1 MNYCK
6 NVRTYTLHLKPII
19 FEHSANHDQ
28 WDGPLASHDQ
38 AVHNEDNDKVSDSHA
53 HPDIEQQHDV
63 LDIGVSAS
71 STARHSYF
79 VSITNILT
87 MDLIQLS
94 TYTCFSIYILIV
106 IALNLSTGIVVLF
119 NDIFDWTT
127 SELVTGHLIRHPEQS
142 SNIAGKGRLGTRS

>member
-63 LDIGVSAS
+63 LDI
-71 STARHSYF
+71 RC
-79 VSITNILT
+79 VSIIHSQTLIFCLHHEYISYGSHP
-87 MDLIQLS
+87 DLH
-94 TYTCFSIYILIV
+94 TCFINSVLIV
-106 IALNLSTGIVVLF
+106 STVIVVLF
-119 NDIFDWTT
+119 IDIFDLTI
-127 SELVTGHLIRHPEQS
+127 SELVTGHLVRHPGQS
-142 SNIAGKGRLGTRS
+142 SSIAGRGRLN